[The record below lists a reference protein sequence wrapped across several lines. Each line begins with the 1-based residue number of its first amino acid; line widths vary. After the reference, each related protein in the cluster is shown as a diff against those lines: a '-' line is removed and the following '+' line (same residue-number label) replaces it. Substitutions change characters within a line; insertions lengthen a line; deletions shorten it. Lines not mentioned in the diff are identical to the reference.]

1 MGQYCKIVY
10 LDSIPGDNA
19 DERLFGKFD
28 DATYSIYIE
37 DGQPHERERDTLV
50 HEVLHQLFSK
60 SGVDFKGDQEETV
73 VSYLGGA
80 LLAHIRENKKFWDY
94 VLIPP
99 PPEDD
104 DEQPSDVQ

>member
-1 MGQYCKIVY
+1 
-10 LDSIPGDNA
+10 
-19 DERLFGKFD
+19 
-28 DATYSIYIE
+28 
-37 DGQPHERERDTLV
+37 
-50 HEVLHQLFSK
+50 
-60 SGVDFKGDQEETV
+60 VDFKGDQEETV